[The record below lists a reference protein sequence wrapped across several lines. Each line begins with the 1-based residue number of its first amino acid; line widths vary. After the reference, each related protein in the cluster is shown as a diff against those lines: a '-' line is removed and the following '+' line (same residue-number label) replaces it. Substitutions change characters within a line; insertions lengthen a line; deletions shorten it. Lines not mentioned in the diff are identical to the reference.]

1 MILYW
6 SILSRNL
13 DLFMDLNDAIDM
25 IFWAQ
30 KEWNKP
36 AEYRMLWTVEVV
48 FMTSYNCPKN

>member
-1 MILYW
+1 MSMILYW

-36 AEYRMLWTVEVV
+36 AEYRML
-48 FMTSYNCPKN
+48 